1 MIEEAPVS
9 SIDLVLDFDSESM
22 QAETADDAGPDTLRA
37 PELSEEI
44 ARWAEEIGLGEDDD
58 DIQERL
64 TRPAIPCA
72 KPAAAHGV

>member
-9 SIDLVLDFDSESM
+9 SIDLVLDFDSSSM
-22 QAETADDAGPDTLRA
+22 KVEDDSGPDTLRA

-44 ARWAEEIGLGEDDD
+44 ARWAEEIGLGGDDD

-72 KPAAAHGV
+72 KPAAANGV